1 MAAVSDLA
9 LTNPRGKKMASISE
23 LRFEGARRG
32 AEADRTRLRSQ
43 LSCIREWEEPCPEP
57 APPYSCGVR
66 ADWTP
71 HLRHRRQ
78 VQLEMLPLT
87 SAPVD
92 PCSLLQ
98 RADAD
103 LQKHSPACPLLSHTR
118 TLDQEDGLPPHKECL
133 TCLDPCA
140 EVAADIRERW
150 LNSWRAKLSA
160 NHSAFC
166 SLEDDV
172 SPPEA
177 GLLGKPTSVQTP
189 EMTSK
194 PEAPILP
201 DDTIEAE
208 SAEACVDVTDDL
220 TDSTGDQYK
229 RWQKLNQIRDD
240 FRPSLQIFMKKGT
253 EQRRIF
259 YLFNS
264 RTYFQ
269 FFPSIPF
276 PGFLFP
282 PTHSCFCSFTEKLL
296 V

>member
-1 MAAVSDLA
+1 M
-9 LTNPRGKKMASISE
+9 N
-23 LRFEGARRG
+23 
-32 AEADRTRLRSQ
+32 
-43 LSCIREWEEPCPEP
+43 
-57 APPYSCGVR
+57 
-66 ADWTP
+66 
-71 HLRHRRQ
+71 
-78 VQLEMLPLT
+78 
-87 SAPVD
+87 
-92 PCSLLQ
+92 Q
-98 RADAD
+98 RAGAD

-118 TLDQEDGLPPHKECL
+118 ILDQEDGLPPHKECL

-229 RWQKLNQIRDD
+229 RSCGRSVGKSEMIVPPSKQI
-240 FRPSLQIFMKKGT
+240 SMKKG
-253 EQRRIF
+253 
-259 YLFNS
+259 N
-264 RTYFQ
+264 RT
-269 FFPSIPF
+269 
-276 PGFLFP
+276 
-282 PTHSCFCSFTEKLL
+282 KKDLL
-296 V
+296 PV